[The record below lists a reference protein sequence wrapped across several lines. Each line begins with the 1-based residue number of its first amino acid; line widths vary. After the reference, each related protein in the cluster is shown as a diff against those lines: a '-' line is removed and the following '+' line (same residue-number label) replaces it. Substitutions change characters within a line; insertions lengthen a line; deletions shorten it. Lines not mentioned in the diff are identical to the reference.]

1 MESIEIKK
9 KQNFFKK
16 AYNAITNFES
26 YKEFYLEVGFK
37 PIAYLIKLSLIVSFI
52 FSLFF
57 VYQLSDGIKKI
68 LLNELPNFEYEDGI
82 LNFADTVNIERDN
95 NLFIVDTS
103 MESTQGLEK
112 YKETM
117 NLYDNITIFFKDKAI
132 YKAEGIESMPIPYS
146 EIYQRSF
153 SRDDILSLF
162 DGKQGLQTFFILCL
176 VIFPIMFIGYL
187 IKALIYI
194 LILSVF
200 GVFSIRILR
209 MNLNYGSIFNL
220 CVYGY
225 TLSFILEIV
234 FYIIELF
241 TGFHVYRFD
250 MISLLIAY
258 VYLITALRIIKNDFI
273 KRQEEYAKLNM
284 ETSVGTDSLN
294 DEK

>member
-1 MESIEIKK
+1 MENMK

-26 YKEFYLEVGFK
+26 YKEFYLEAGFK
-37 PIAYLIKLSLIVSFI
+37 PISYLIKLSLIL
-52 FSLFF
+52 SLIISIFF
-57 VYQLSDGIKKI
+57 VYKLSEEIKNF
-68 LLNELPNFEYEDGI
+68 LFNEFPNFQYENGI
-82 LNFADTVNIERDN
+82 LNFEDTVNIEQDN
-95 NLFIVDTS
+95 NLFIIDTS
-103 MESTQGLEK
+103 IESEQGLEK
-112 YKETM
+112 YKES
-117 NLYDNITIFFKDKAI
+117 
-132 YKAEGIESMPIPYS
+132 IELMTIPYS
-146 EIYQRSF
+146 EIYEKNF
-153 SRDDILSLF
+153 SKENILNFYNSNKYTQIYFL
-162 DGKQGLQTFFILCL
+162 ICL
-176 VIFPIMFIGYL
+176 ICFPIIFVVYL
-187 IKALIYI
+187 LKYLIYI
-194 LILSVF
+194 LILSLF
-200 GVFSIRILR
+200 GILSTRILR